1 MKLKDGCSLEESY
14 DKPRYHVKKQD
25 ITLPTK
31 VHLVKAMFFFL
42 FPVVMYGCE
51 SWTIKKVKHQRIML
65 LNCDSEEDSW
75 ELLGLEGLG
84 LDWIDQISQSWRKSV
99 LNIHYK
105 DWCCSSN
112 TLTTWCKVPTHW
124 KRPWCRQRLKA
135 KKRAAEDEMVRWHY
149 WLSGHESEQAPRD
162 SRGQRSLACSS
173 SWGHKELDTAKQLN
187 THTHTHTYIFTFV
200 KRCHQLIIQVF
211 LSTSKSR

>member
-1 MKLKDGCSLEESY
+1 
-14 DKPRYHVKKQD
+14 
-25 ITLPTK
+25 
-31 VHLVKAMFFFL
+31 
-42 FPVVMYGCE
+42 
-51 SWTIKKVKHQRIML
+51 ML

-124 KRPWCRQRLKA
+124 KRPWCQQRLKA

-173 SWGHKELDTAKQLN
+173 SWGHKELVTAKQLN
-187 THTHTHTYIFTFV
+187 THTHTHTHTHTYIHFYICKKMPSVDNSGFLKHFKITLNTTLWIMRWESL
-200 KRCHQLIIQVF
+200 KYLCHRLKDHKYWDLENYNKI
-211 LSTSKSR
+211 